1 MLRANTTFVKANHN
15 YNSTLGEV
23 SIYTRI
29 SVPNPHAVSA
39 AATATAAEEDEKIG
53 VRSIVNTSRH
63 DVDVD
68 V

>member
-39 AATATAAEEDEKIG
+39 AATATAAEEDEKN
-53 VRSIVNTSRH
+53 RC
-63 DVDVD
+63 
-68 V
+68 